1 MLSQIQGAS
10 LNTLGTMNQTTN
22 TALNSSRSNAR
33 GPRSR
38 HSQTAVPMAM
48 GMNSPVLANQNQ
60 IGLASRRSQPSSKPK
75 NVPVS
80 ATLPLDDHQI
90 CGRARSSVTTT

>member
-22 TALNSSRSNAR
+22 TALNSSRSSAR

-38 HSQTAVPMAM
+38 HSHTAVPMAM
-48 GMNSPVLANQNQ
+48 GMNSPVLAIQNQ
-60 IGLASRRSQPSSKPK
+60 IGFESPRSQPSSKPK
-75 NVPVS
+75 KVPVFE
-80 ATLPLDDHQI
+80 TLPLDDHQI
-90 CGRARSSVTTT
+90 AGRARSSVTTT